1 MPVFRKKFSEKIA
14 SSSYDQFSDRLVE
27 SINMVREL
35 LKSNKEL
42 RENLEEANKKM
53 DMKDTEIFDLEKE
66 N

>member
-1 MPVFRKKFSEKIA
+1 
-14 SSSYDQFSDRLVE
+14 
-27 SINMVREL
+27 MVREL